1 MNETLE
7 AMAQALFKSW
17 FVDFDPVIDKAL
29 AAGKEIPEA
38 LKQKAQARAA
48 LGDKRRPLP
57 EEIRTLFPDEFTYS
71 DELGWIPMGWEASE
85 ISEEVDVVGGGT
97 PEH

>member
-17 FVDFDPVIDKAL
+17 FVDFDPVIDNAL
-29 AAGKEIPEA
+29 AGGKEIPAEFSE
-38 LKQKAQARAA
+38 KAQARAA

-71 DELGWIPMGWEASE
+71 DELGWIPKGWE
-85 ISEEVDVVGGGT
+85 VVQLMRIG
-97 PEH
+97 